1 MPVDFPRMI
10 WPVSGALF
18 DQDRSHASLLIVGN
32 RTHADRDD
40 RGKLNIAEFHVAMAL
55 IYRST

>member
-1 MPVDFPRMI
+1 MI
-10 WPVSGALF
+10 WLVSGTLF
-18 DQDRSHASLLIVGN
+18 DRDRSRVPSLIVGI

-55 IYRST
+55 IYRSM